1 MTLLGLGVCSLLYRF
16 CLIETSPTWGKQ
28 RLHWLHGEARVH
40 PDQQYHCGWQLIARY
55 HHWQSEDVWWI
66 WDGKRFLLS
75 TRYGYGTYQN
85 TGVYSFLSSILISTK
100 YIITQLAA
108 MVKIQMWCFLPK
120 GKCHWQGDRWVL
132 ASEARWTRQSHKS
145 TWKKV
150 ASGGL
155 RCMWA
160 VGFHGIFIQQWITG
174 VSRIP
179 RFESV
184 LRDVVAWWVFVELS

>member
-1 MTLLGLGVCSLLYRF
+1 MFLVVSVLFDRKISNLGKTKASLATRWSSCSSRSTISLWVAVNCQVPPLAIWR
-16 CLIETSPTWGKQ
+16 CLMNLRRE
-28 RLHWLHGEARVH
+28 E
-40 PDQQYHCGWQLIARY
+40 
-55 HHWQSEDVWWI
+55 VW
-66 WDGKRFLLS
+66 LS

-120 GKCHWQGDRWVL
+120 EKCHWQGDRWVL

-155 RCMWA
+155 RCIWA

-174 VSRIP
+174 VSRDLN
-179 RFESV
+179 RF
-184 LRDVVAWWVFVELS
+184 